1 MRKER
6 FAVRRF
12 LAAMTAFALVAGFA
26 GLASVGQGTAQ
37 AAPITIEG
45 VATGAEENPPV
56 NSPGSVRVR
65 FVIDLDAKTIQYA
78 ATVNGLS
85 QDQVVAAHLHRG
97 AKGSNGPI
105 VINLSLVPF
114 TQISGTVTLTDDQL
128 ADLKA
133 GNLYFNAHSKDN
145 PGGFARFQLV
155 LPASAQPAP
164 TSAPSTGITAPST
177 GDAGLMDRNAD
188 SSSDWLPF
196 AALAAFGVAGTGAF
210 ALARR
215 RAR

>member
-1 MRKER
+1 L
-6 FAVRRF
+6 
-12 LAAMTAFALVAGFA
+12 LAAVAVFALVGGFVA
-26 GLASVGQGTAQ
+26 LAPSGQSTAQ

-56 NSPGSVRVR
+56 NSPGTVRVR
-65 FVIDLDAKTIQYA
+65 FVVDLDAKTIQYA

-85 QDQVVAAHLHRG
+85 QDQIVAAHLHRG

-155 LPASAQPAP
+155 LPASAQPAA
-164 TSAPSTGITAPST
+164 TTAPSAGVT
-177 GDAGLMDRNAD
+177 APRAGDGGLLGSGADRA
-188 SSSDWLPF
+188 SWWLPL
-196 AALAAFGVAGTGAF
+196 AALLALGLGGGGAF

-215 RAR
+215 RTR